1 MSKLLES
8 VRRDM
13 ASLHEIGLASA
24 ASLKQLDQ
32 QVQLHVEPL
41 TAIEIKGIREST
53 GLSRE
58 TFALY
63 LNVSSSTVGGWEK
76 GKHQPSGAAL
86 KLLTLVRDMGVEILY
101 LNDPEEEQE
110 GVTDDFMADRD
121 LTAAPECESL

>member
-1 MSKLLES
+1 
-8 VRRDM
+8 M

-24 ASLKQLDQ
+24 TSLQQLDQ
-32 QVQLHVEPL
+32 QLKLHIDPL
-41 TAIEIKGIREST
+41 SAVEIKEIREST

-121 LTAAPECESL
+121 QPEAPECESL